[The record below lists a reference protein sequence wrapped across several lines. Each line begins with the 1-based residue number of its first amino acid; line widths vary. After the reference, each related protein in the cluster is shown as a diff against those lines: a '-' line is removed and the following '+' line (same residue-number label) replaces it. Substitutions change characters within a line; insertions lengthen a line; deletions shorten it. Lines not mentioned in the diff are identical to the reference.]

1 LTFFHFSILNKV
13 LLYNTTGL
21 MKSLIA
27 EIDVEFDFN
36 LKLYYHTYRSSFFKV
51 RKYARMSFAK
61 FPWNQLIIQKF
72 PLNTLN
78 NLLLVSCKLTL

>member
-1 LTFFHFSILNKV
+1 
-13 LLYNTTGL
+13 

-51 RKYARMSFAK
+51 RKYVRMSFAK
-61 FPWNQLIIQKF
+61 FP
-72 PLNTLN
+72 
-78 NLLLVSCKLTL
+78 